1 MSELTRPSAQWP
13 HQWMKTMGDV
23 DLLVQKAKARFA
35 HEGLQRVYDGYDG
48 QMVRWSPSWPQD
60 VVQSVAVMTSIRVTI
75 LGQNGTNF
83 TQQMPYCSSK
93 TDICRWAARILT
105 GRRLGSG
112 DQDMLVMFDYRVSS
126 KTVYTWFLPFFSSK
140 SNPILTSRVSFEN

>member
-1 MSELTRPSAQWP
+1 
-13 HQWMKTMGDV
+13 MKIMGDV

-35 HEGLQRVYDGYDG
+35 HEGLRRVYDGYDG

-93 TDICRWAARILT
+93 TDICR
-105 GRRLGSG
+105 
-112 DQDMLVMFDYRVSS
+112 
-126 KTVYTWFLPFFSSK
+126 
-140 SNPILTSRVSFEN
+140 

>member
-1 MSELTRPSAQWP
+1 MIVTIDFRLFSEPKSKKNQNVLFDNCCSRNNRMLHHQPNDRISEWRPWA
-13 HQWMKTMGDV
+13 MGDV

-35 HEGLQRVYDGYDG
+35 HEGLRRVYDGYDG

-105 GRRLGSG
+105 GDSG
-112 DQDMLVMFDYRVSS
+112 QAT
-126 KTVYTWFLPFFSSK
+126 KIW
-140 SNPILTSRVSFEN
+140 

>member
-1 MSELTRPSAQWP
+1 
-13 HQWMKTMGDV
+13 MKTMGDV
-23 DLLVQKAKARFA
+23 DLLVQKAKARFV

-93 TDICRWAARILT
+93 TDICR
-105 GRRLGSG
+105 
-112 DQDMLVMFDYRVSS
+112 
-126 KTVYTWFLPFFSSK
+126 
-140 SNPILTSRVSFEN
+140 